1 MCDVRRRL
9 LSGAPLPTY
18 VPSMPKGKVL
28 MWNEAYEGNGSF
40 RVHLNSDGDG
50 EIGLNL
56 GLGGGGVQ
64 VQGGGKQPFQFSLG
78 DKHQFLE
85 VRDNGV
91 EVYYSG
97 RDHGTVEEYE
107 LGPTVRAQLPSRPQS
122 QV

>member
-1 MCDVRRRL
+1 
-9 LSGAPLPTY
+9 
-18 VPSMPKGKVL
+18 

-40 RVHLNSDGDG
+40 RVHLNSDDDG
-50 EIGLNL
+50 EFRLNL

-122 QV
+122 QVCKILST